1 MLVFSLTY
9 LDSKNSQQSYS
20 FTGRTGIRFCSAAT
34 PLKFRY
40 RGASR
45 RKVFQICKRGSRRD
59 VVDRVTTKPSMNVGS
74 PGLIRWIRSRRS
86 RSGFGSPALFL
97 DFEPQNALSAAV
109 ETCGRKAQEGSCVF
123 SLNAPVS
130 FSSLRNIA
138 GHAAFQH
145 PNETIA
151 TGFLMRKNLLSILS
165 VIRKRRCA
173 KRESKKL
180 TTKEAAPAST

>member
-1 MLVFSLTY
+1 VILFVCWK
-9 LDSKNSQQSYS
+9 DRYS
-20 FTGRTGIRFCSAAT
+20 FLQCNNTAKI
-34 PLKFRY
+34 RY
-40 RGASR
+40 RGTLPLGTPRRRAEKSSRSASAVR
-45 RKVFQICKRGSRRD
+45 AITWS
-59 VVDRVTTKPSMNVGS
+59 TGS
-74 PGLIRWIRSRRS
+74 P

>member
-1 MLVFSLTY
+1 MILFVCWK
-9 LDSKNSQQSYS
+9 DRYS
-20 FTGRTGIRFCSAAT
+20 FLQCNNTAKI
-34 PLKFRY
+34 RY
-40 RGASR
+40 RGTLPLGTAQASR
-45 RKVFQICKRGSRRD
+45 RKVFQVCKRGSRHH